1 MRKVMFVL
9 LAVLIFISCK
19 DEINVITSKQPGKI
33 VGTVLPKEAIATIQ
47 LLQGEIIATTTTSN
61 GVFKLSDVSP
71 GIYRLII
78 KADNFG
84 KQEIE
89 NIEVDDGEGNDIG
102 TIILSKYPFPLVSTS
117 PFDGEK
123 SISAPARSIRF
134 DFSEDIS
141 PSSIEN
147 SLKIEPNATINEFYV
162 SSKKHFVFYTELN
175 FGIEY
180 KVTLD
185 TNVITEYGVHLEF
198 PISFTFSTINFMLD
212 GVNYPYFS
220 YKNNNPIELYFNGIV
235 SETFEEHIFIEPS
248 IPFEIVKQESRGRR
262 ASTRISI
269 LPTFGWKADTKFSI
283 IVNQSLEEVNGATLE
298 KDTSIV
304 FATPKLK
311 ITKTFPRN
319 NQYYID
325 TNAVISIETN
335 YMLDEGTIKNAT
347 SISPDIN
354 VTIIPFPSYGR
365 TNIKL
370 YPDQLTPATKYTVTI
385 DKSLTDYYG
394 VPLNDNYSFSFTTR
408 E

>member
-1 MRKVMFVL
+1 MRKTIFIL
-9 LAVLIFISCK
+9 LTALAFISCK

-33 VGTVLPKEAIATIQ
+33 VGTVLPKETIATIQ

-123 SISAPARSIRF
+123 STSAPASSIRF
-134 DFSEDIS
+134 DFSEDIF
-141 PSSIEN
+141 PSSIE
-147 SLKIEPNATINEFYV
+147 SSFKIEPTATINEFYV

-175 FGIEY
+175 FGTEY

-185 TNVITEYGVHLEF
+185 TNVITEYGEF
-198 PISFTFSTINFMLD
+198 PATFSFHTINFMLYRVD
-212 GVNYPYFS
+212 YPYFS
-220 YKNNNPIELYFNGIV
+220 RDGDDPIELYFNGLV
-235 SETFEEHIFIEPS
+235 SETFEEHISVKPS
-248 IPFEIVKQESRGRR
+248 IPIVIVKQDNRSRYKT
-262 ASTRISI
+262 SKINI
-269 LPTFGWKADTKFSI
+269 LPTFGWKADTTFSI
-283 IVNQSLEEVNGATLE
+283 TLSQSLEEVNGATLE
-298 KDTSIV
+298 KDTTII
-304 FATPKLK
+304 FTTPELNITAT
-311 ITKTFPRN
+311 IPRN
-319 NQYYID
+319 GEYYID

-335 YMLDEGTIKNAT
+335 YLLDEGTIKNAV
-347 SISPDIN
+347 SLSPDVN
-354 VTIIPFPSYGR
+354 FTVVPYPGFGRTIIR
-365 TNIKL
+365 L
-370 YPDQLTPATKYTVTI
+370 YPDQLMPATEYTVTVN
-385 DKSLTDYYG
+385 KSLTDYYG